1 MDEEHF
7 LLLIIPDDP
16 LSSQL
21 MRALKLGAEEAKR
34 LRCEVGFSKMFSV
47 SVFTGCL
54 CWACEYNHLI
64 SYNIYICMSLM

>member
-7 LLLIIPDDP
+7 LLLIIPDDL

-34 LRCEVGFSKMFSV
+34 LRCEVGFFKMFSFRC
-47 SVFTGCL
+47 SLG
-54 CWACEYNHLI
+54 ACVGLVNTI
-64 SYNIYICMSLM
+64 I